1 MLASY
6 TLDAGMNRHNL
17 DTLSEIH
24 LGHKTISFKDLV
36 GSGKKQITF
45 EDVNLKKST
54 EYAGED
60 ADVTF
65 RLYKLLKK
73 RLDQENLTKIYE
85 IFEKPMVE
93 ILSEIETNGIQVD
106 KEYLKKLSKNFS
118 NKIKKIEKDIY
129 SLARKE
135 FNIASTKQLG
145 EIIYNELK
153 IANLKKTKKGSLA
166 TSAAILEDLA
176 FKGHKFPKLVL
187 DWRQLSKLKNTYSDA
202 LQDHINEKTKRV
214 HTSFLLAATNTGRLA
229 SSDQLKPKMVEK

>member
-6 TLDAGMNRHNL
+6 TLDAGLNRHNL

-24 LGHKTISFKDLV
+24 LGHKTISFKDIV
-36 GSGKKQITF
+36 GRKKKITF
-45 EDVNLKKST
+45 EDVDLEKAT

-73 RLDQENLTKIYE
+73 RLDQEKLTKVYE

-93 ILSEIETNGIQVD
+93 ILSEIENNGVKVD
-106 KEYLKKLSKNFS
+106 KEYLNTLSRKFAD
-118 NKIKKIEKDIY
+118 KILKIEKEIY
-129 SLARKE
+129 AIAKRE
-135 FNIASTKQLG
+135 FNIGSPKQLG

-166 TSAAILEDLA
+166 TNATILEDLS
-176 FKGHKFPKLVL
+176 FKGHKF
-187 DWRQLSKLKNTYSDA
+187 SKFSS
-202 LQDHINEKTKRV
+202 R
-214 HTSFLLAATNTGRLA
+214 LAA
-229 SSDQLKPKMVEK
+229 VI